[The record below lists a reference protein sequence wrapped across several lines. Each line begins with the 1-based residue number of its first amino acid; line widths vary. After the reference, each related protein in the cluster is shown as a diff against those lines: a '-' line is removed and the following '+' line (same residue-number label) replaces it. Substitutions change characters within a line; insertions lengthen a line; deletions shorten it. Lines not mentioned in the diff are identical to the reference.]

1 MGDTPAVQKQ
11 HCPEQQSCE
20 VSRRFFGVSLALG
33 EPIKHVP
40 AMHQFHHDGIM
51 CVGGVEVYQVD
62 DAVGSV
68 AKFTVVVVVVEVTV
82 LLPQR
87 VGDDH
92 APVALP
98 WGILEACRIE
108 RLEYLHLTKLRLV
121 VLIAQF
127 ANV

>member
-1 MGDTPAVQKQ
+1 
-11 HCPEQQSCE
+11 
-20 VSRRFFGVSLALG
+20 
-33 EPIKHVP
+33 
-40 AMHQFHHDGIM
+40 MHQFHHDAIM
-51 CVGGVEVYQVD
+51 RVGGLEVYHYQVD

-68 AKFTVVVVVVEVTV
+68 AKSTVVVVVVEVAV

-98 WGILEACRIE
+98 WGILEARRVE
-108 RLEYLHLTKLRLV
+108 RSEYLHLAKLRLV